1 MIELFAAYEAAA
13 SVPRETVKAMQNA
26 MVRRELARRGLTE
39 ADIISRETIVDADPV
54 EWSDPRGEKRTDLRY
69 CDKITIPGDD

>member
-1 MIELFAAYEAAA
+1 MIELFAAYEADA

-26 MVRRELARRGLTE
+26 VVRRELASRGLTE

-54 EWSDPRGEKRTDLRY
+54 EWFDSRGEKRTNLRY

>member
-1 MIELFAAYEAAA
+1 MTELFAAYEAAA

-54 EWSDPRGEKRTDLRY
+54 EWTGPRGEKRTDLRY